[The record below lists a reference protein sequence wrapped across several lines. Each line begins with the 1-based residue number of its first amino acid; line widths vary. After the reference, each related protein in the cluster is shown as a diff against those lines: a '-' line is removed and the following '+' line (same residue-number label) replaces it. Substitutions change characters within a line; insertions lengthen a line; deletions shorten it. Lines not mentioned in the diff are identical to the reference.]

1 MLNLLIWK
9 LIDFKI
15 ISNTVLFSSFEQQYF
30 GLAFNSLS
38 EYISENIFN

>member
-15 ISNTVLFSSFEQQYF
+15 ISNTVLFSSFEQYF
-30 GLAFNSLS
+30 CLAFNSLS